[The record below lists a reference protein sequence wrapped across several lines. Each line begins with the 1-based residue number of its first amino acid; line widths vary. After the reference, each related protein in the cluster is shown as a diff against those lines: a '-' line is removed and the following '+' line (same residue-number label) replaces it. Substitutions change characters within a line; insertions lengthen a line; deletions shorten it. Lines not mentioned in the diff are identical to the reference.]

1 MEGSYE
7 CAWTF
12 KGKPF
17 ESDMLYKEKTDKK
30 GNVTI
35 DLNKEIFS
43 FIYLITDNKNN
54 KKYIGQKMF
63 TTKKPV
69 TKNKITKKVTV
80 ESDWKTYYSSSDILK
95 QLVKNEGTKD
105 IKREIIYICFSKGQ
119 ANYLET
125 KLQIELGCLEN
136 SNQWY
141 NGIVNCKVHHTH
153 VKMDKLQDK
162 DDELL
167 KQLYKEYRPVLV

>member
-1 MEGSYE
+1 MGSYE
-7 CAWTF
+7 CAWMF

-17 ESDMLYKEKTDKK
+17 ESEMLYKIKKDKK
-30 GNVTI
+30 GNDI
-35 DLNKEIFS
+35 NELNKEIFS

-69 TKNKITKKVTV
+69 TKNKKTTKVTV
-80 ESDWKTYYSSSDILK
+80 ESDWKKYYSSSEIIK
-95 QLVKNEGTKD
+95 QLVKNEGTAD
-105 IKREIIYICFSKGQ
+105 LKREIIYICYSKGQ

-136 SNQWY
+136 SLLWY
-141 NGIVNCKVHHTH
+141 NGIVNCKVHHSH
-153 VKMDKLQDK
+153 VKMDKLQDV
-162 DDELL
+162 DVELL
-167 KQLYKEYRPVLV
+167 KQLYMEHRPTLI

>member
-1 MEGSYE
+1 MGSYD
-7 CAWTF
+7 CAWMF
-12 KGKPF
+12 KGKEF
-17 ESDMLYKEKTDKK
+17 ESEDIKK
-30 GNVTI
+30 
-35 DLNKEIFS
+35 DYFS

-63 TTKKPV
+63 FTKKPV
-69 TKNKITKKVTV
+69 TKNKITKKVKV
-80 ESDWKTYYSSSDILK
+80 ESDWKTYFSSSETIK
-95 QLVKNEGTKD
+95 QLVKEEGTQD
-105 IKREIIYICFSKGQ
+105 LKREIIYICFSKGQ

-136 SNQWY
+136 ANIWY

-162 DDELL
+162 DEALL
-167 KQLYKEYRPVLV
+167 ARLYSEYRPYNF